1 MHNNYSM
8 NEKVKEIAEGIRS
21 MEIRG
26 AGHIARAAAT
36 ALIYFAESF
45 MGGRDEFLAELEK
58 VKEYILSTRPTA
70 VSLRNA
76 LYYVINRMQGE
87 TLEEM
92 RKSIIA
98 NAEEFIENSQ
108 KAVELIGK
116 YGAGRIPHGATVM
129 THCNSTAA
137 LQCIIEAHRQG
148 KEIEVINTETR
159 PWFQGHI
166 TARTLAK
173 EGIPVTMIVDSA
185 VRYFMRDV
193 DIVVVGADT
202 IASNGA
208 VINKIGTSQM
218 ALAAHEARVPFIVC
232 AESYKFSPETVIGKL
247 VKIEERDPREIADPK
262 EFPDVKIRN
271 PVFDATPPEYVD
283 AIVTEI
289 GVISPYLAY
298 EVIKEVMNL
307 GVKGEE
313 NRH

>member
-8 NEKVKEIAEGIRS
+8 NEKVKEIAEGIKN

-26 AGHIARAAAT
+26 AGRIARAAAN
-36 ALIYFAESF
+36 ALIRFAENF
-45 MGGRDEFLAELEK
+45 EGNREEFLAELEK
-58 VKEYILSTRPTA
+58 VKDYLLSTRPTA
-70 VSLRNA
+70 VSLKNA
-76 LYYVINRMQGE
+76 VYYVINRLRGD
-87 TLEEM
+87 TLEEL
-92 RKSIIA
+92 KGSIIK
-98 NAEEFIENSQ
+98 NAKEFIENSRN
-108 KAVELIGK
+108 AVELIGE
-116 YGAGRIPHGATVM
+116 YGAGRIPRGATVM

-148 KEIEVINTETR
+148 KDIEVINTETR

-185 VRYFMRDV
+185 VRYFMREV

-208 VINKIGTSQM
+208 VINKIGTSQI

-232 AESYKFSPETVIGKL
+232 AETYKFSPETVIGKL
-247 VKIEERDPREIADPK
+247 VKIEERDPKEIANPED
-262 EFPDVKIRN
+262 FPGVRIRN
-271 PVFDATPPEYVD
+271 PVFDATPAEYVD

-313 NRH
+313 NRY